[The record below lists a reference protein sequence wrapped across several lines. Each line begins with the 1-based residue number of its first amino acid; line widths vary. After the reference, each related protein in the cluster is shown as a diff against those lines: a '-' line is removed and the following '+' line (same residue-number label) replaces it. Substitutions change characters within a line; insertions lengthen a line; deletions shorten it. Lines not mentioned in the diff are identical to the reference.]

1 MEKTTYIL
9 GVTAGLGAYG
19 AWVADMPV
27 AQCAMAAIAVALLGV
42 AEWLHGR
49 RKRTG
54 HFLRHR

>member
-42 AEWLHGR
+42 AEWLHGH

-54 HFLRHR
+54 HF